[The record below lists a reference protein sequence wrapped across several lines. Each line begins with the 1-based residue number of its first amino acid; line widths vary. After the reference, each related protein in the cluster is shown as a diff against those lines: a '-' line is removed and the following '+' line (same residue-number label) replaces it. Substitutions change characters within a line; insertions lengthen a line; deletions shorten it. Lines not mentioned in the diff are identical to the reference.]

1 MSIITISKGS
11 YGYGSEIAEKLAEKL
26 GYECVSRQVLLDAS
40 EKFNIPE
47 IKLVKAIED
56 PPSFIE
62 RLFLG
67 REKYIAYIRSAFLK
81 SIERDNVVYHGFAG
95 HFFVR
100 DIPNVC
106 KVRINADMTH
116 RIKKVVDGEG
126 VTADSAEKMIGRIDE
141 ARRRWS
147 QHLYGIDTAD
157 ADLYD
162 LVFKVDN
169 LNEDQV
175 VEMIVGAVSLPCF
188 QISPNVRAILENRT
202 LECEVQ
208 ANLVEQFPMTRHVSA
223 DAGTVT
229 VVLEAASKEKEKL
242 SAQLEAALEG
252 IDGIR
257 SLDIRFKH

>member
-11 YGYGSEIAEKLAEKL
+11 YGYGSEVAEKLAEKL

-56 PPSFIE
+56 PPSFID

-67 REKYIAYIRSAFLK
+67 KEKYIAYIRSAFLK

-100 DIPNVC
+100 DIPSVC
-106 KVRINADMTH
+106 KVRINADMNR
-116 RIKKVVDGEG
+116 RIEKVMDGEG
-126 VTADSAEKMIGRIDE
+126 VSAESAEKMIGKIDE

-147 QHLYGIDTAD
+147 QHLYGIDTAE

-162 LVFKVDN
+162 MVFKVDN

-175 VEMIVGAVSLPCF
+175 VEMIAGAAGLPCF
-188 QISPNVRAILENRT
+188 QLSPESRAILKNRS
-202 LECEVQ
+202 LECEIK
-208 ANLVEQFPMTRHVSA
+208 ATLVERFPMTRHISA

-229 VVLEAASKEKEKL
+229 LVLEAPIKEKEKL
-242 SAQLEAALEG
+242 SAQLETALEG

-257 SLDIRFKH
+257 TLDIRFKH

>member
-11 YGYGSEIAEKLAEKL
+11 YGYGLEVAEKLAETL

-40 EKFNIPE
+40 ETFNIPE
-47 IKLVKAIED
+47 IQLVKAIED

-62 RLFLG
+62 RWSHG
-67 REKYIAYIRSAFLK
+67 KEKYIAYIRSAFLK
-81 SIERDNVVYHGFAG
+81 SIKRDNVVYHGFAG

-100 DIPNVC
+100 DIPSVC
-106 KVRINADMTH
+106 KVRINAAMRH

-126 VTADSAEKMIGRIDE
+126 VTAENAEKMIHKIDE

-162 LVFKVDN
+162 MVFKVDN
-169 LNEDQV
+169 LNADEVVQMIAEAVHMPGFQV
-175 VEMIVGAVSLPCF
+175 SAEA
-188 QISPNVRAILENRT
+188 RAILENRS
-202 LECEVQ
+202 LECEIK
-208 ANLVEQFPMTRHVSA
+208 ANLVDRFPITRHVSA
-223 DAGTVT
+223 DAGAVT
-229 VVLEAASKEKEKL
+229 VVLEAAVREKEKL
-242 SAQLEAALEG
+242 STQLEAALEG
-252 IDGIR
+252 IQGIR

>member
-11 YGYGSEIAEKLAEKL
+11 YGYGSIIAEKLAEKL

-40 EKFNIPE
+40 ETFNIPE
-47 IKLVKAIED
+47 FKLVKAIED

-62 RLFLG
+62 RLSLG
-67 REKYIAYIRSAFLK
+67 KEKYIAYIRSAFLK
-81 SIERDNVVYHGFAG
+81 SIKRDNVVYHGFAG

-106 KVRINADMTH
+106 KVRINADMSH

-126 VTADSAEKMIGRIDE
+126 VTAEIAEKMIGKIDG

-162 LVFKVDN
+162 MVFKVDN

-175 VEMIVGAVSLPCF
+175 VEMIAGAAGLPCF
-188 QISPNVRAILENRT
+188 QISAKVRAILENRS
-202 LECEVQ
+202 LECDIK
-208 ANLVEQFPMTRHVSA
+208 ANLVERFPMTRHVSA
-223 DAGTVT
+223 DAGAVT
-229 VVLEAASKEKEKL
+229 VVLEAAIKEKEKL
-242 SAQLEAALEG
+242 STQVEEALQG
-252 IDGIR
+252 IEGIR
-257 SLDIRFKH
+257 SLVISFKH

>member
-1 MSIITISKGS
+1 MPIITISKGS

-26 GYECVSRQVLLDAS
+26 GYECVSRQVLLNAS
-40 EKFNIPE
+40 EKFRIPE

-62 RLFLG
+62 RLFQG
-67 REKYIAYIRSAFLK
+67 KEKYIAYIRSAFLK
-81 SIERDNVVYHGFAG
+81 SIEKDNVVYHGFAG

-106 KVRINADMTH
+106 KVRINADMSH
-116 RIKKVVDGEG
+116 RIKKVVDKEG
-126 VTADSAEKMIGRIDE
+126 VTAESAEKMIGKIDE

-147 QHLYGIDTAD
+147 HHLYNIDTAD
-157 ADLYD
+157 ADLFD
-162 LVFKVDN
+162 MVFKVDN

-175 VEMIVGAVSLPCF
+175 VEMIAGATGLSCF
-188 QISPNVRAILENRT
+188 QISPEVRAILENRS
-202 LECEVQ
+202 LECEIK
-208 ANLVEQFPMTRHVSA
+208 ANLVERFPITRHVSA
-223 DAGTVT
+223 DAGAVT
-229 VVLEAASKEKEKL
+229 MVVEAATREKEKL
-242 SAQLEAALEG
+242 SAQLEEALKG

>member
-11 YGYGSEIAEKLAEKL
+11 YGYGSKIAEKLAEKL
-26 GYECVSRQVLLDAS
+26 GYACVSRQVLLDAS

-67 REKYIAYIRSAFLK
+67 REKYIAYIRSVFLK

-106 KVRINADMTH
+106 KVRINADMSY
-116 RIKKVVDGEG
+116 RIKKVSDEEG
-126 VTADSAEKMIGRIDE
+126 VTAEIAEKVIGKIDE

-162 LVFKVDN
+162 MVFKIDN

-175 VEMIVGAVSLPCF
+175 VEMIAGAAGLPCF
-188 QISPNVRAILENRT
+188 QISPKARAILENRS
-202 LECEVQ
+202 LECEIK
-208 ANLVEQFPMTRHVSA
+208 ANLLERFPMTRHVSA
-223 DAGTVT
+223 DAGAVT
-229 VVLEAASKEKEKL
+229 VVLEAAIKEKEKL
-242 SAQLEAALEG
+242 SAQVEEALQG
-252 IDGIR
+252 IDGIQ
-257 SLDIRFKH
+257 SLVISFVH